1 MGTSASRR
9 PGAVVP
15 VERMA
20 TTGAPGLEPVLTAL
34 HAQVDTLH
42 AREPAVRAGRDP
54 EDLRRMRVAVR
65 RLRATLRAS
74 RPLFGRSAVDGLR
87 DELDWLG
94 SALGRVRDLDMI
106 AASVVAETAV
116 LEAPTRRAGRALL
129 RRLDA
134 DRARAWDRL
143 QGVLDGARYARL
155 LRRIKALLGRAPLR
169 AAPVSLAQTAAAEWK
184 TLRRAVKHLPG
195 HPGAAELHEIRIR
208 LKRARY
214 AAELARTAGGRR
226 AEKFID
232 QAKAIQDI
240 LGEHQDAVVIEEYL
254 HDVIDRREA
263 AHALEQ
269 QLVRRLRKRR
279 KRTRAAFFREWP
291 RLARRGRKAWAT
303 GA

>member
-1 MGTSASRR
+1 
-9 PGAVVP
+9 
-15 VERMA
+15 
-20 TTGAPGLEPVLTAL
+20 
-34 HAQVDTLH
+34 
-42 AREPAVRAGRDP
+42 
-54 EDLRRMRVAVR
+54 MRVAVR

-87 DELDWLG
+87 DELGWLG
-94 SALGRVRDLDMI
+94 TALGRVRDLDMVAGSV
-106 AASVVAETAV
+106 AAELGA
-116 LEAPTRRAGRALL
+116 LEGSTRRESRALL

-134 DRARAWDRL
+134 DRDRAWDRL
-143 QGVLDGARYARL
+143 HVVLDGARYARL
-155 LRRIKALLGRAPLR
+155 LRRLKTLPGRAPR
-169 AAPVSLAQTAAAEWK
+169 GATDISLAAAAAAEWQ

-195 HPGAAELHEIRIR
+195 HPSAAELHEIRIR
-208 LKRARY
+208 VKRSRY
-214 AAELARTAGGRR
+214 AAELARAAGGRR

-232 QAKAIQDI
+232 QAKAIQGI

-279 KRTRAAFFREWP
+279 KKTRTAFFLEWP

-303 GA
+303 TA

>member
-1 MGTSASRR
+1 MS
-9 PGAVVP
+9 P
-15 VERMA
+15 EI
-20 TTGAPGLEPVLTAL
+20 EPLLTAL
-34 HAQVDTLH
+34 QTQVEALN
-42 AREPAVRAGRDP
+42 AREPEVRASRDP

-87 DELDWLG
+87 DELGWLG
-94 SALGRVRDLDMI
+94 TALGRVRDLDMVG
-106 AASVVAETAV
+106 ASVAAELGS
-116 LEAPTRRAGRALL
+116 LEGSTRRESHALL

-134 DRARAWDRL
+134 DRTRAWDRL
-143 QGVLDGARYARL
+143 HAVLDGARYARL
-155 LRRIKALLGRAPLR
+155 LGRLKTLLGRAPRR
-169 AAPVSLAQTAAAEWK
+169 AAKVSLADAAGAEWK
-184 TLRRAVKHLPG
+184 QLRRAVKHLPG
-195 HPGAAELHEIRIR
+195 HPSAAELHEIRIR
-208 LKRARY
+208 LKRSRY
-214 AAELARTAGGRR
+214 AAELARAAGGRR
-226 AEKFID
+226 AERFIE

-279 KRTRAAFFREWP
+279 KKTRAAFFHEWP

-303 GA
+303 A

>member
-1 MGTSASRR
+1 MTTIGT
-9 PGAVVP
+9 
-15 VERMA
+15 
-20 TTGAPGLEPVLTAL
+20 PGLEPVLTAL
-34 HAQVDTLH
+34 HAQEDALH
-42 AREPAVRAGRDP
+42 AREPGVRAGRDP

-94 SALGRVRDLDMI
+94 SALGRVRDLDVI
-106 AASVVAETAV
+106 TATVVAETAA
-116 LEAPTRRAGRALL
+116 LEGSARRAGRALL
-129 RRLDA
+129 GRLDA
-134 DRARAWDRL
+134 DRARARDRL

-155 LRRIKALLGRAPLR
+155 LRRLKALLGRAPVR
-169 AAPVSLAQTAAAEWK
+169 AAPVSLAEAAAAEWK
-184 TLRRAVKHLPG
+184 KLRRAVTHLPG
-195 HPGAAELHEIRIR
+195 HPGTAELHEIRIR
-208 LKRARY
+208 LRRARY

-226 AEKFID
+226 TEKFIAR
-232 QAKAIQDI
+232 AKAIQDI

-263 AHALEQ
+263 AHALEE

-279 KRTRAAFFREWP
+279 KKTRAAFVHEWP

-303 GA
+303 TA

>member
-1 MGTSASRR
+1 MSPTS
-9 PGAVVP
+9 PDIDP
-15 VERMA
+15 
-20 TTGAPGLEPVLTAL
+20 LLTAL
-34 HAQVDTLH
+34 QTQMEALH
-42 AREPAVRAGRDP
+42 AREPEVRASRDP

-87 DELDWLG
+87 DELGWLG
-94 SALGRVRDLDMI
+94 TALGRVRDLDMVG
-106 AASVVAETAV
+106 ASVAAELGS
-116 LEAPTRRAGRALL
+116 LEGSTRRESHALL

-134 DRARAWDRL
+134 DRTRAWERL
-143 QGVLDGARYARL
+143 HAVLDGARYARL
-155 LRRIKALLGRAPLR
+155 LGRLKTLLGRAPRR
-169 AAPVSLAQTAAAEWK
+169 AAKVSLADAAGAEWK
-184 TLRRAVKHLPG
+184 QLRRAVKHLPG
-195 HPGAAELHEIRIR
+195 HPSAAELHEIRIR
-208 LKRARY
+208 LKRSRY
-214 AAELARTAGGRR
+214 AAELARAAGGRR
-226 AEKFID
+226 AERFIE

-279 KRTRAAFFREWP
+279 KKTRAAFFHEWP

-303 GA
+303 A